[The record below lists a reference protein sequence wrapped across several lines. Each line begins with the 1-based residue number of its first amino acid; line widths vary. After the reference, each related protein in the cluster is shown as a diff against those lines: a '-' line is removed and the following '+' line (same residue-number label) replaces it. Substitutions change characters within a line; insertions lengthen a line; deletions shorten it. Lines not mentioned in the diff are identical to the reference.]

1 MGNLALDEVARREV
15 GQGRRRHPR
24 RRITSNP
31 FTGRGCA
38 VPEFERRRDAS
49 PRPRAEAD
57 REALARGAATC
68 ALDAR
73 AELRLGRVAR
83 DLTARISPAQAMG
96 RSHDASERKTMPVA
110 EIEPTI

>member
-1 MGNLALDEVARREV
+1 
-15 GQGRRRHPR
+15 
-24 RRITSNP
+24 
-31 FTGRGCA
+31 

-110 EIEPTI
+110 EIEPTITATLTDGPLEGSSFEVASSKVARRND